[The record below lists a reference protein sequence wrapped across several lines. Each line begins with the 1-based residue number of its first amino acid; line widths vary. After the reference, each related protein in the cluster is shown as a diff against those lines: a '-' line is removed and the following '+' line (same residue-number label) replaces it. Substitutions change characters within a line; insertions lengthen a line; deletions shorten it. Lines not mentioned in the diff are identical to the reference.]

1 MICYESLFPGAISDE
16 GRRAAWIV
24 NVSNDAW
31 FGRTSGPIQHL
42 NLASYRAIETGLPMA
57 RSTPTG
63 VSAMID
69 AYGRSLRQLGQ
80 GQEGFIDL
88 PLPAA
93 APETPYHR
101 FGDLIF
107 WVVIIAMFLHAM
119 ALFLSGGRGDRVAVS
134 SCTSRTVAPPNP
146 TLSGDA

>member
-1 MICYESLFPGAISDE
+1 
-16 GRRAAWIV
+16 
-24 NVSNDAW
+24 
-31 FGRTSGPIQHL
+31 
-42 NLASYRAIETGLPMA
+42 
-57 RSTPTG
+57 
-63 VSAMID
+63 MID

-134 SCTSRTVAPPNP
+134 SCTSRTVAPPKP